1 LSISPTIDTTSIEN
15 KEAVLV
21 IENFLNLKNNSLTEN
36 EYWLESDFEK
46 YIYPY
51 FDIYRIE
58 YGNRSKNDY
67 KQTLME
73 LVDLDDGHK
82 LVKIGFVGFN
92 PITNESLIKGIYNII
107 ALRNEDKWNLKRVID
122 YQTKD
127 WITLKEKSIT

>member
-1 LSISPTIDTTSIEN
+1 
-15 KEAVLV
+15 
-21 IENFLNLKNNSLTEN
+21 
-36 EYWLESDFEK
+36 
-46 YIYPY
+46 
-51 FDIYRIE
+51 
-58 YGNRSKNDY
+58 
-67 KQTLME
+67 ME

-127 WITLKEKSIT
+127 WITLKEKSITQILPKGKIANKSEILKQSNDIDKLCQYFNCSPIDITYYSCYSPKQGFEVKGFDYFPNMYFSKTEGMAD